1 MPATAIRWPADLP
14 AADRGLIGAVRA
26 ALVPQRKRE
35 QKLLQCLLAKPAL
48 VGELPAAMLDP
59 GSFEGRL
66 LIAVADYCRRSP
78 QAQGGELIEHFKDSE
93 FASALESSQAAL
105 LETRLEADHME
116 PEFHGVVASWRYEQ
130 SKSRLDTLIAKTDR
144 TPAEQV
150 EIRDLLAQMNERK
163 SQSEASPKNAR
174 I

>member
-1 MPATAIRWPADLP
+1 
-14 AADRGLIGAVRA
+14 
-26 ALVPQRKRE
+26 
-35 QKLLQCLLAKPAL
+35 
-48 VGELPAAMLDP
+48 
-59 GSFEGRL
+59 
-66 LIAVADYCRRSP
+66 
-78 QAQGGELIEHFKDSE
+78 
-93 FASALESSQAAL
+93 
-105 LETRLEADHME
+105 ME